1 VGCAFLGFFN
11 NRQAKGETLDVVF
24 AARSVNHLIEELMR
38 LPGVGEKTA
47 QRLAFHLLKASKK
60 EAETLAL
67 AILSVKEKI
76 RRCSLCH
83 GITEDDPCSICG
95 DPKRDRTLLCV
106 VEEPSDIFAF
116 EKLREYRGL
125 YHVLGGALSPLE
137 GVGPEDLTIAQLVA
151 RLKGEGVQEVII
163 ATNPNLEGEATAM
176 YLSKVL
182 KSLALKVT
190 RLAHGLPIGSALEYA
205 DEVTLLK
212 SLEGRREL

>member
-1 VGCAFLGFFN
+1 ML
-11 NRQAKGETLDVVF
+11 
-24 AARSVNHLIEELMR
+24 AARSVTQLIEELMR

-47 QRLAFHLLKASKK
+47 QRLAFHLLKATKP
-60 EAETLAL
+60 EAEAL
-67 AILSVKEKI
+67 AVAILAVKDKI
-76 RRCSLCH
+76 RRCSQCY
-83 GITEDDPCSICG
+83 GITEEDPCLICS

-106 VEEPSDIFAF
+106 VEEAADIFAF
-116 EKLREYRGL
+116 EKLREYGGL

-151 RLKGEGVQEVII
+151 RLRDGGVQEVIV

-182 KSLALKVT
+182 KPSSVKVT

>member
-1 VGCAFLGFFN
+1 
-11 NRQAKGETLDVVF
+11 VF
-24 AARSVNHLIEELMR
+24 AARSVTHLIEELMR

-47 QRLAFHLLKASKK
+47 QRLAFHMLKASKK
-60 EAETLAL
+60 EAEALAL
-67 AILSVKEKI
+67 AILAVKEKI
-76 RRCSLCH
+76 QRCSLCH
-83 GITEDDPCSICG
+83 GITEEDPCPICC
-95 DPKRDRTLLCV
+95 DPKRDGTLLCV
-106 VEEPSDIFAF
+106 VEEAADIFAF
-116 EKLREYRGL
+116 EKLREYHGL

-137 GVGPEDLTIAQLVA
+137 GIGPENLAISQLIT
-151 RLKGEGVQEVII
+151 RLRDGDIQEVII

-182 KSLALKVT
+182 RPLARKVT

>member
-1 VGCAFLGFFN
+1 M
-11 NRQAKGETLDVVF
+11 F
-24 AARSVNHLIEELMR
+24 AARSVTQLIEELMR

-47 QRLAFHLLKASKK
+47 QRLAFHLLKVPKQ
-60 EAETLAL
+60 EAEALAL
-67 AILSVKEKI
+67 AILAVKEKI
-76 RRCSLCH
+76 HRCSQCY
-83 GITEDDPCSICG
+83 GITEEEPCAICS
-95 DPKRDRTLLCV
+95 DPKRDRTLLSV
-106 VEEPSDIFAF
+106 VEEAADIFAF
-116 EKLREYRGL
+116 EKLREYHGL

-137 GVGPEDLTIAQLVA
+137 GVGPEDLAIPQLIT
-151 RLKGEGVQEVII
+151 RLQEGEIQEVIV

-182 KSLALKVT
+182 KPLAVKVT

>member
-1 VGCAFLGFFN
+1 
-11 NRQAKGETLDVVF
+11 
-24 AARSVNHLIEELMR
+24 MR

-47 QRLAFHLLKASKK
+47 QRLAFHLLKTSKQ
-60 EAETLAL
+60 EADALAL
-67 AILSVKEKI
+67 AILAVKEKI
-76 RRCSLCH
+76 RRCSQCY
-83 GITEDDPCSICG
+83 GITEQDLCPICS
-95 DPKRDRTLLCV
+95 DPKRDRTLLSV
-106 VEEPSDIFAF
+106 VEEPADIFAF
-116 EKLREYRGL
+116 EKLREYRGV

-137 GVGPEDLTIAQLVA
+137 GIGPEDLTITQLFT
-151 RLKGEGVQEVII
+151 RLRQGEIQEVIV

-182 KSLALKVT
+182 KPLSVKVT

>member
-1 VGCAFLGFFN
+1 VT
-11 NRQAKGETLDVVF
+11 Q
-24 AARSVNHLIEELMR
+24 LIEELMR

-47 QRLAFHLLKASKK
+47 QRLAFHILRVPKQ
-60 EAETLAL
+60 EAEAL
-67 AILSVKEKI
+67 ARSILAVKEKI
-76 RRCSLCH
+76 HRCSQCY
-83 GITEDDPCSICG
+83 GITEQEPCPICS
-95 DPKRDRTLLCV
+95 DPKRDRMLLSV
-106 VEEPSDIFAF
+106 VEEAADIFAF

-137 GVGPEDLTIAQLVA
+137 GVGPEDLTIPQLLR
-151 RLKGEGVQEVII
+151 RLHAGEVQEVIV

-182 KSLALKVT
+182 KPLAVKVT

>member
-1 VGCAFLGFFN
+1 
-11 NRQAKGETLDVVF
+11 VF
-24 AARSVNHLIEELMR
+24 AARSVTHLIEELMR

-60 EAETLAL
+60 EAEALAL

-76 RRCSLCH
+76 QRCSLCH
-83 GITEDDPCSICG
+83 GITEEDPCPICC
-95 DPKRDRTLLCV
+95 DTKRDGTLLCV
-106 VEEPSDIFAF
+106 VEEAADIFAF

-137 GVGPEDLTIAQLVA
+137 GIGPEDLNISQLVTRIQA
-151 RLKGEGVQEVII
+151 GEHHEVII

-182 KSLALKVT
+182 RPWARKVT

>member
-1 VGCAFLGFFN
+1 M
-11 NRQAKGETLDVVF
+11 F
-24 AARSVNHLIEELMR
+24 AARSVTQLIEELMR

-47 QRLAFHLLKASKK
+47 QRLAFHLLKVPKQ
-60 EAETLAL
+60 EAEALAL
-67 AILSVKEKI
+67 SILTVKEKI
-76 RRCSLCH
+76 HRCSQCF
-83 GITEDDPCSICG
+83 GITEEEPCPICS
-95 DPKRDRTLLCV
+95 DPKRDRMLLSV
-106 VEEPSDIFAF
+106 VEEAADIFAF

-137 GVGPEDLTIAQLVA
+137 GVGPEDLTIPQLLT
-151 RLKGEGVQEVII
+151 RLRAGEFQEVIV

-182 KSLALKVT
+182 KPLAVKVT

>member
-1 VGCAFLGFFN
+1 
-11 NRQAKGETLDVVF
+11 VF
-24 AARSVNHLIEELMR
+24 AARSVTQLIEELMR

-47 QRLAFHLLKASKK
+47 QRLAFHLLKVPKQ
-60 EAETLAL
+60 EAEALAL
-67 AILSVKEKI
+67 SILTVKEKI
-76 RRCSLCH
+76 HRCSQCY
-83 GITEDDPCSICG
+83 GITEEEPCLICS
-95 DPKRDRTLLCV
+95 DSKRDRMLLSV
-106 VEEPSDIFAF
+106 VEEAADIFAF

-137 GVGPEDLTIAQLVA
+137 GVGPEDLTIPQLLT
-151 RLKGEGVQEVII
+151 RLRAGEFQEVIV

-182 KSLALKVT
+182 KPLAVKVT

>member
-1 VGCAFLGFFN
+1 ML
-11 NRQAKGETLDVVF
+11 
-24 AARSVNHLIEELMR
+24 AARSVTQLIEELMR

-47 QRLAFHLLKASKK
+47 QRLAFHLLKVPRQ
-60 EAETLAL
+60 EAEAL
-67 AILSVKEKI
+67 AMSILAVKEKI
-76 RRCSLCH
+76 RRCSQCY
-83 GITEDDPCSICG
+83 GITEEDPCVICR
-95 DPKRDRTLLCV
+95 DPKRDHLLLSV
-106 VEEPSDIFAF
+106 VEEAADIFAF

-137 GVGPEDLTIAQLVA
+137 GIGPEDLTIAQLLT
-151 RLKGEGVQEVII
+151 RLRQGEIHEVII

-176 YLSKVL
+176 YLAKVL
-182 KSLALKVT
+182 KPLSTKVT

>member
-1 VGCAFLGFFN
+1 
-11 NRQAKGETLDVVF
+11 VF
-24 AARSVNHLIEELMR
+24 AARSVTQLIEELMR

-47 QRLAFHLLKASKK
+47 QRLAFHLLKVPKQ
-60 EAETLAL
+60 EAEALAL
-67 AILSVKEKI
+67 AILAVKEKI
-76 RRCSLCH
+76 HRCSQCY
-83 GITEDDPCSICG
+83 GITEADPCAICS
-95 DPKRDRTLLCV
+95 DPKRDRMLLSV
-106 VEEPSDIFAF
+106 VEEAVDIFAL

-137 GVGPEDLTIAQLVA
+137 GVGPEALTISQLIT
-151 RLKGEGVQEVII
+151 RLQEGAIQEVIV

-182 KSLALKVT
+182 KPLAVKVT

>member
-1 VGCAFLGFFN
+1 
-11 NRQAKGETLDVVF
+11 VF
-24 AARSVNHLIEELMR
+24 AARSVTQLIEELMR

-47 QRLAFHLLKASKK
+47 QRLAFHMLKVPKQ
-60 EAETLAL
+60 EAEALAL
-67 AILSVKEKI
+67 SILAVKEKI
-76 RRCSLCH
+76 HRCSQCY
-83 GITEDDPCSICG
+83 GITEEEPCSICT
-95 DPKRDRTLLCV
+95 DPKRDRTLLSV
-106 VEEPSDIFAF
+106 VEEAADIFAF

-137 GVGPEDLTIAQLVA
+137 GVGPEDLTIPQLLT
-151 RLKGEGVQEVII
+151 RLRSGEIQEVIVS
-163 ATNPNLEGEATAM
+163 TNPNLEGEATAM

-182 KSLALKVT
+182 RPLAVKVT

>member
-1 VGCAFLGFFN
+1 VL
-11 NRQAKGETLDVVF
+11 
-24 AARSVNHLIEELMR
+24 AANTVTRLIDELMR

-47 QRLAFHLLKASKK
+47 QRLAFHLLKASKQ
-60 EAETLAL
+60 EAEALAL
-67 AILSVKEKI
+67 AILAVKEKI
-76 RRCSLCH
+76 QPCSQCH
-83 GITEDDPCSICG
+83 GITEEDPCAFCT
-95 DPKRDRTLLCV
+95 DAKRDRTLLCV
-106 VEEPSDIFAF
+106 VEEPADIFAF

-125 YHVLGGALSPLE
+125 YHVLEGALSPLE

-151 RLKGEGVQEVII
+151 RLQQGEIREVII

-182 KSLALKVT
+182 KPLAVKVT

-212 SLEGRREL
+212 SLEGRREM

>member
-1 VGCAFLGFFN
+1 ML
-11 NRQAKGETLDVVF
+11 
-24 AARSVNHLIEELMR
+24 AARSVTQLIEELMR

-47 QRLAFHLLKASKK
+47 QRLAFHLLKVPKQ
-60 EAETLAL
+60 EAEALAL
-67 AILSVKEKI
+67 SILAVKEKI
-76 RRCSLCH
+76 HRCSQCY
-83 GITEDDPCSICG
+83 GITEEEPCLICS
-95 DPKRDRTLLCV
+95 DPKRDRMLLSV
-106 VEEPSDIFAF
+106 VEEPADIFAF
-116 EKLREYRGL
+116 EKLREYHGL

-137 GVGPEDLTIAQLVA
+137 GVGPEDLTIPQLFT
-151 RLKGEGVQEVII
+151 RLRAGEIHEVII

-182 KSLALKVT
+182 KPLVVKVT

>member
-1 VGCAFLGFFN
+1 VT
-11 NRQAKGETLDVVF
+11 Q
-24 AARSVNHLIEELMR
+24 LIEELMR

-47 QRLAFHLLKASKK
+47 QRLAFHLLKVPKQ
-60 EAETLAL
+60 EAEALAL
-67 AILSVKEKI
+67 SILAVKEKI
-76 RRCSLCH
+76 RRCSQCY
-83 GITEDDPCSICG
+83 GITEEEPCLICS
-95 DPKRDRTLLCV
+95 DPKRDRLLLSV
-106 VEEPSDIFAF
+106 VEEAADIFAF
-116 EKLREYRGL
+116 EKLREYHGL

-137 GVGPEDLTIAQLVA
+137 GVGPEDLTIPQLVA
-151 RLKGEGVQEVII
+151 RVRAGEIQEVII

-182 KSLALKVT
+182 KPLTVKVT

>member
-1 VGCAFLGFFN
+1 MI
-11 NRQAKGETLDVVF
+11 
-24 AARSVNHLIEELMR
+24 AARSVTHLIEELMR

-47 QRLAFHLLKASKK
+47 QRLAFHLLKTSKK
-60 EAETLAL
+60 EAEALAL

-76 RRCSLCH
+76 QRCALCH
-83 GITEDDPCSICG
+83 GITEEIPCPICR
-95 DPKRDRTLLCV
+95 DPKRDGTLLCV
-106 VEEPSDIFAF
+106 VEEAADIFAF
-116 EKLREYRGL
+116 EKLREYHGL

-137 GVGPEDLTIAQLVA
+137 GIGPEDLSIAPLVT
-151 RLKGEGVQEVII
+151 RLRDGSVQEVIL

-182 KSLALKVT
+182 RPLACKIT

>member
-1 VGCAFLGFFN
+1 M
-11 NRQAKGETLDVVF
+11 F
-24 AARSVNHLIEELMR
+24 AARSVTQLIEELMR

-47 QRLAFHLLKASKK
+47 QRLAFHLLKASKQ
-60 EAETLAL
+60 EAEALAL

-76 RRCSLCH
+76 RRCSQCY
-83 GITEDDPCSICG
+83 GITEEDPCPICS
-95 DPKRDRTLLCV
+95 DPKRDRMLLSV
-106 VEEPSDIFAF
+106 VEEPADIFAF

-137 GVGPEDLTIAQLVA
+137 GIGPEDLTIPQLIR
-151 RLKGEGVQEVII
+151 RLQEGEIQEVIV

-182 KSLALKVT
+182 KPLSVKVT

-212 SLEGRREL
+212 ALEGRREL

>member
-1 VGCAFLGFFN
+1 MFGP
-11 NRQAKGETLDVVF
+11 
-24 AARSVNHLIEELMR
+24 RSVTVLIEELMR

-47 QRLAFHLLKASKK
+47 QRLAFHLLKASKQ
-60 EAETLAL
+60 EAEAL
-67 AILSVKEKI
+67 GMAILYVKDKI
-76 RRCSLCH
+76 KRCSICN
-83 GITEDDPCSICG
+83 GITEEEPCALCR
-95 DPKRDRTLLCV
+95 DPKRDRTVLCV
-106 VEEPSDIFAF
+106 VEDPSDIFAF

-137 GVGPEDLTIAQLVA
+137 GVGPEDLAIPQLIA
-151 RLKGEGVQEVII
+151 RLQGGEIGEAIL

-182 KSLALKVT
+182 RPLGVRVT
-190 RLAHGLPIGSALEYA
+190 RLAHGLPIGGDLEYA

>member
-1 VGCAFLGFFN
+1 
-11 NRQAKGETLDVVF
+11 VF
-24 AARSVNHLIEELMR
+24 AARSVTHLIEELMR

-60 EAETLAL
+60 EAEALAL

-83 GITEDDPCSICG
+83 GITEEDPCPVCS
-95 DPKRDRTLLCV
+95 DPKRDRTVLCV
-106 VEEPSDIFAF
+106 VEEPADIFAF

-137 GVGPEDLTIAQLVA
+137 GVGPEDLSIPQLVA
-151 RLKGEGVQEVII
+151 RLQGRDFQEVIV

-182 KSLALKVT
+182 KPLALRIT

>member
-1 VGCAFLGFFN
+1 MI
-11 NRQAKGETLDVVF
+11 
-24 AARSVNHLIEELMR
+24 AARSVTQLIEQLMR

-47 QRLAFHLLKASKK
+47 QRLAFHLLKVPKK
-60 EAETLAL
+60 EAEALAL
-67 AILSVKEKI
+67 AILALKDKI
-76 RRCSLCH
+76 QRCSVCY
-83 GITEDDPCSICG
+83 GITEENPCPLCS

-106 VEEPSDIFAF
+106 VEEASDIFAL

-137 GVGPEDLTIAQLVA
+137 GVGPEDLSIPQLLR
-151 RLKGEGVQEVII
+151 RLQGGEVREVIL

-176 YLSKVL
+176 YLAKVL
-182 KSLALKVT
+182 KPTAVRVT
-190 RLAHGLPIGSALEYA
+190 RLAHGLPIGGALEYA

>member
-1 VGCAFLGFFN
+1 
-11 NRQAKGETLDVVF
+11 VF
-24 AARSVNHLIEELMR
+24 AARSVTQLIEELMR

-47 QRLAFHLLKASKK
+47 QRLAFHLLKASKQ
-60 EAETLAL
+60 EAEALAL

-76 RRCSLCH
+76 RRCSQCY
-83 GITEDDPCSICG
+83 GITEEDPCPICS
-95 DPKRDRTLLCV
+95 DLKRDRMLLSV
-106 VEEPSDIFAF
+106 VEEPADIFAF

-137 GVGPEDLTIAQLVA
+137 GIGPEDLAIPQLIR
-151 RLKGEGVQEVII
+151 RLQEGEIQEVIV

-182 KSLALKVT
+182 KPLSVKVT

-212 SLEGRREL
+212 ALEGRREL

>member
-1 VGCAFLGFFN
+1 M
-11 NRQAKGETLDVVF
+11 F
-24 AARSVNHLIEELMR
+24 AARSVTRLVEELMH

-47 QRLAFHLLKASKK
+47 QRLAFHLLKVPKQ
-60 EAETLAL
+60 EAEALAL
-67 AILSVKEKI
+67 SILAVKEKI
-76 RRCSLCH
+76 HRCSQCY
-83 GITEDDPCSICG
+83 GITEEEPCAICA
-95 DPKRDRTLLCV
+95 DPKRDRTLLSV
-106 VEEPSDIFAF
+106 VEEAADIFAF

-137 GVGPEDLTIAQLVA
+137 GVGPEDLTITQLLT
-151 RLKGEGVQEVII
+151 RLRSGEIQEVVV

-176 YLSKVL
+176 YLAKVL
-182 KSLALKVT
+182 KPLAVKVT

>member
-1 VGCAFLGFFN
+1 
-11 NRQAKGETLDVVF
+11 VF
-24 AARSVNHLIEELMR
+24 AARSVTRLIEELMR

-47 QRLAFHLLKASKK
+47 QRLAFHLLKASKQ
-60 EAETLAL
+60 EAEALAL

-76 RRCSLCH
+76 RRCSQCY
-83 GITEDDPCSICG
+83 GITEEDPCPICS
-95 DPKRDRTLLCV
+95 DPKRDRMLLSV
-106 VEEPSDIFAF
+106 VEEPADIFAF

-137 GVGPEDLTIAQLVA
+137 GIGPEDLTIPQLIR
-151 RLKGEGVQEVII
+151 RLQEGEIQEVIV

-182 KSLALKVT
+182 KPLSVKVT

>member
-1 VGCAFLGFFN
+1 
-11 NRQAKGETLDVVF
+11 VF
-24 AARSVNHLIEELMR
+24 AARSVTRLVEELMR

-47 QRLAFHLLKASKK
+47 QRLAFHVLKVPKQ
-60 EAETLAL
+60 EAEALAL
-67 AILSVKEKI
+67 SILAVKERI
-76 RRCSLCH
+76 HRCSQCY
-83 GITEDDPCSICG
+83 GITEEEPCPICA
-95 DPKRDRTLLCV
+95 DPKRDRTLLSV
-106 VEEPSDIFAF
+106 VEEAADIFAF

-137 GVGPEDLTIAQLVA
+137 GVGPEDLTIPQLLT
-151 RLKGEGVQEVII
+151 RLRSGEIHEVIV

-182 KSLALKVT
+182 KPLAVKVT

>member
-1 VGCAFLGFFN
+1 
-11 NRQAKGETLDVVF
+11 VF
-24 AARSVNHLIEELMR
+24 AARSVTQLIEELMR

-47 QRLAFHLLKASKK
+47 QRLAFHLLKVPKQ
-60 EAETLAL
+60 EAEALAL
-67 AILSVKEKI
+67 AILAVKEKI
-76 RRCSLCH
+76 HRCSQCY
-83 GITEDDPCSICG
+83 GITEADPCAICS
-95 DPKRDRTLLCV
+95 DPKRDRMLLSV
-106 VEEPSDIFAF
+106 VEEAADIFAL
-116 EKLREYRGL
+116 ERLREYRGL

-137 GVGPEDLTIAQLVA
+137 GVGPEALTISQLIT
-151 RLKGEGVQEVII
+151 RLQEGAIQEVIV

-182 KSLALKVT
+182 KPLAVKVT